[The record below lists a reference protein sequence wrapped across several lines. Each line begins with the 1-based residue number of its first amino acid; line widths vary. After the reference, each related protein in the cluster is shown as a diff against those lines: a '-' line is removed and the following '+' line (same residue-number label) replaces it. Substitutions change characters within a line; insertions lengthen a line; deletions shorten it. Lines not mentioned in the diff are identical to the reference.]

1 VKGKVLFFWRLSVR
15 RANHDIAPC
24 HSSASC
30 SPPFPLKCNNLLH
43 HFQLLE
49 THVFHIGPR
58 LLPPQ
63 TLLELFFD
71 KGYFGFVSLLDAL
84 SRVSTT
90 YVFLTFLFGYT
101 LYTPPRRPSC
111 TYRPLELCSSV
122 VFKLVS
128 VYLKFSVSKD
138 FKQGQASVQTAVL

>member
-1 VKGKVLFFWRLSVR
+1 MS
-15 RANHDIAPC
+15 
-24 HSSASC
+24 SSASRFF
-30 SPPFPLKCNNLLH
+30 PFPLNAIAFCI
-43 HFQLLE
+43 
-49 THVFHIGPR
+49 THSYWKPMCFTSGLVSYH
-58 LLPPQ
+58 PQ
-63 TLLELFFD
+63 TILELVFD

-101 LYTPPRRPSC
+101 LHTSPRRPSC

-128 VYLKFSVSKD
+128 VHLEFSGSKD
-138 FKQGQASVQTAVL
+138 FKQAQASVQTAVL